1 MFVVFDLFSMAVVV
15 IQIMAVKVIVAVV
28 VVNAM
33 VVVVAM
39 RLLFHAFHNL
49 LLNGIH
55 VIHPRHD
62 GHVGGIDRR

>member
-1 MFVVFDLFSMAVVV
+1 MFVVFDLFPMAVVV
-15 IQIMAVKVIVAVV
+15 IQLMAVKVIVAV
-28 VVNAM
+28 

-62 GHVGGIDRR
+62 SHVGGIDRR